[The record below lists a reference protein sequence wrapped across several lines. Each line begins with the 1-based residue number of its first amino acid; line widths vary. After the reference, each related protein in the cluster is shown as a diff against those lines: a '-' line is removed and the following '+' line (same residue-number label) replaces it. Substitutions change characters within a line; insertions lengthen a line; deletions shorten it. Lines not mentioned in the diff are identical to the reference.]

1 VACSTRGAE
10 AIDVMAFL
18 GFGKR
23 LNGKRVA
30 ALAADGFEQIE
41 LTVPMKALRAEGAE
55 VDVIS
60 LRHGKILGMNLHEPG
75 KRVRVDRTLAEID
88 PKRYDALFVPGGFI
102 NPDILRQSREARAFV
117 RRFDELDRPIATLCH
132 GPWLLASAE
141 LVRGRQI
148 TSWPGI
154 RDDLVHAGA
163 TWCDAEVVRDRNWVS
178 SRGPQDLRPFVKAMI
193 DLFSAGA
200 PVEAERPAYSIPS
213 APPRSEPPFAV
224 LATAAIMPQKS
235 LARRVLR
242 AGAALAAAGLAI
254 FALRRATA

>member
-1 VACSTRGAE
+1 MLFR
-10 AIDVMAFL
+10 
-18 GFGKR
+18 KR
-23 LNGKRVA
+23 LKGKRVA

-75 KRVRVDRTLAEID
+75 RRVRVDRTLAEID
-88 PKRYDALFVPGGFI
+88 PAEYDALFVPGGFI
-102 NPDILRQSREARAFV
+102 NPDVLRQSREARVLV
-117 RRFDELDRPIATLCH
+117 RRFDELGKPIATLCH

-154 RDDLVHAGA
+154 RDDLIHAGA
-163 TWCDAEVVRDRNWVS
+163 TWRDEEVVRDQNWIS

-193 DLFSAGA
+193 ELFQAKA
-200 PVEAERPAYSIPS
+200 PAEAARPAVSVPS
-213 APPRSEPPFAV
+213 SPARSEPPFVV
-224 LATAAIMPQKS
+224 LAASAIAP
-235 LARRVLR
+235 RRSRFGRILR
-242 AGAALAAAGLAI
+242 TGAVLAAAGLAA
-254 FALRRATA
+254 FALRRASA